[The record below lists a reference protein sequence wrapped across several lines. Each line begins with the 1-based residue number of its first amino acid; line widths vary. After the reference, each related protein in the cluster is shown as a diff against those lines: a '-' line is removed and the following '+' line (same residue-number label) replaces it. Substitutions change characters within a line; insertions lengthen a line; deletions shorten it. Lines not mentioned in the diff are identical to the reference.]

1 MSSKNESYISQLLQ
15 SLSIPFYTEYSPP
28 DLHGLRGTPYRF
40 DFAIISPFDD
50 IAYFIEV
57 DGEQHFSPVSHF
69 GGEQGYLST
78 RYRDERKNTYCR
90 EHNIPLIRIP
100 YSAIPTLEPIDVTLQ
115 SKYLLS

>member
-1 MSSKNESYISQLLQ
+1 MTNNEQKISILLQ

-28 DLHGLRGTPYRF
+28 DLHGLRGMPYRF
-40 DFAIISPFDD
+40 DFAIISPFND

-57 DGEQHFSPVSHF
+57 DGEQHFQPVSIF

-78 RYRDERKNTYCR
+78 RYHDNRKETYCR
-90 EHNIPLIRIP
+90 EHNIPLLRIP

-115 SKYLLS
+115 SRYLLP

>member
-1 MSSKNESYISQLLQ
+1 MSKNESYISQLLQ
-15 SLSIPFYTEYSPP
+15 SLSIPFYIEYSPP

-40 DFAIISPFDD
+40 DFAIISPFND

-57 DGEQHFSPVSHF
+57 DGEQHFSPVSRF

-100 YSAIPTLEPIDVTLQ
+100 YSAISTLEPIDVTLQ

>member
-1 MSSKNESYISQLLQ
+1 MSKNEQKVASLLQ

-28 DLHGLRGTPYRF
+28 NLTGLCGTPYRF
-40 DFAIISPFDD
+40 DFAIISPFND

-57 DGEQHFSPVSHF
+57 DGEQHFAPVSHF

-78 RYRDERKNTYCR
+78 RYRDSRKDTYCR

-100 YSAIPTLEPIDVTLQ
+100 YSAIPNLTSTDVTLKSQ
-115 SKYLLS
+115 YRIF